1 MINANL
7 LNNEMK
13 EHFISLIKKYCQK
26 YENKFKSCLVITLS
40 EDDEELKNLLIK
52 IKGVRAF
59 PKKNFFDSQIEF
71 KDKLKYYNFVIQ
83 SSLCGLGK
91 SELIKSKII
100 ENIPQKNKQISN
112 YIYFPIGGKFKRKD
126 LVDRLKKLPDMTNLK
141 EKFEIHFDLSQTKEI
156 ELLNEFFFKLIILRK
171 CDLNESAKYFGEN
184 VDIMIEIPNDFSD
197 YLKDIEILSKLNI
210 KKIESLSNINSSTEL
225 LTVVK
230 VLNKCENEQI
240 MKNKKI
246 NLTKFNN
253 LKLTEEQKKEKVLKY
268 LNDIQIKDPNFYQI
282 NIFIKILFDEFVKF
296 NNCNICSVDSLYKN
310 VLDLGMTKDEAKNFI
325 NLRKH
330 IINYLVQM
338 TKLFLVGPNENLLK
352 NKQLNNILNNTKEED
367 KEEFIN
373 TQLNIDINPVSFDK
387 INPSLIIFNEDG
399 KTFTI
404 ITTCS
409 ENEQEFKDLENL
421 YNIQNIEIFKQKNKA
436 KDSKDASNKSEIELK
451 KEIKKLKSLRNLTR
465 EEILNN
471 LFNFMDIKDLNE
483 KQINQIL
490 GSYVFTPDNYIKLIL
505 ILLRIR
511 VNIPVIL
518 MGETGCGKTTLIEM
532 GSKLINKGK
541 VLIKKMNVHAGINDK
556 DIIKFMKDVKDKV
569 DAEVKRK
576 IEDKKNE
583 IKKMDEKEKK
593 LYLKNSSIEKKIS
606 EYEKQIKSR
615 KIWIFFDE
623 INTCDSLGLFT
634 EIFCKRS
641 IYGQPID
648 ERFIFIAACNPY
660 RSTGNEN
667 KNNLLNVLYKQN
679 YKRKNLVYTVNPL
692 PMPLLNF
699 IFNFGSLKEEDE
711 FIYIKSMIE
720 TASFKLFKKIN
731 DEKNIKRKIRI
742 YKKGSRIG

>member
-1 MINANL
+1 
-7 LNNEMK
+7 
-13 EHFISLIKKYCQK
+13 
-26 YENKFKSCLVITLS
+26 
-40 EDDEELKNLLIK
+40 
-52 IKGVRAF
+52 
-59 PKKNFFDSQIEF
+59 
-71 KDKLKYYNFVIQ
+71 
-83 SSLCGLGK
+83 
-91 SELIKSKII
+91 
-100 ENIPQKNKQISN
+100 
-112 YIYFPIGGKFKRKD
+112 
-126 LVDRLKKLPDMTNLK
+126 MTNLK

-532 GSKLINKGK
+532 GSKLINKGE

-593 LYLKNSSIEKKIS
+593 LYLKNSPTEKKIS

-623 INTCDSLGLFT
+623 INTCDSLGLFA

-660 RSTGNEN
+660 RSTGNKN

-731 DEKNIKRKIRI
+731 DEKILKEKSEFIKKEAELVKICQKYMKKNNDISIVSLREVNRFNIFVEFFFEYLLQRKKIIRPWKMMI
-742 YKKGSRIG
+742 